1 MGGGRG
7 LKGGRGLTR
16 WAWPNEGDGYAVVGV
31 AWRGGRDLERWA
43 WPSGSRKSPR
53 QHLRRWAWPPLG
65 GGRGQGA
72 VGVAKGEPN
81 VAAPAPTAVGVAS
94 GGRWAWPGG
103 GGRGPARG
111 GAVRAVRERSGANGA
126 LRAAEDGSERAAV
139 LCGWV
144 RGWKGGGGV
153 GGGGVRG
160 GARSGNGGGG
170 GEGGKGAGLGRAL
183 ATPTPLR
190 PRPRGAVPAL
200 KPRPPPPRG
209 HALFW
214 SRPAAA
220 RSCSGHAH
228 LAVATPPS

>member
-1 MGGGRG
+1 M
-7 LKGGRGLTR
+7 
-16 WAWPNEGDGYAVVGV
+16 
-31 AWRGGRDLERWA
+31 
-43 WPSGSRKSPR
+43 
-53 QHLRRWAWPPLG
+53 
-65 GGRGQGA
+65 
-72 VGVAKGEPN
+72 
-81 VAAPAPTAVGVAS
+81 
-94 GGRWAWPGG
+94 
-103 GGRGPARG
+103 
-111 GAVRAVRERSGANGA
+111 RAVRERSGANGA

-144 RGWKGGGGV
+144 RGWKGGGE
-153 GGGGVRG
+153 GGGWGVRG

-228 LAVATPPS
+228 LAVATPPVEATPTRRGHAPVWGVRGNAGRVGGVWGRGP